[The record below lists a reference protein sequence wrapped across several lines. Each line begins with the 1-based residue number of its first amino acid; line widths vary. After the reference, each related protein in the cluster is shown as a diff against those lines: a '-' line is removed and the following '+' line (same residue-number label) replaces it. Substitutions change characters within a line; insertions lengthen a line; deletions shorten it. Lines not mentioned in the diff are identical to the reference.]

1 MEEKNMNEV
10 VKPTYEELEAAY
22 NARTNQVRDLY
33 EQLQQANA
41 NNLVLRL
48 EFLFKVL
55 ENKDMFTAD
64 FVNRCVSDITELLTI
79 PEQEN
84 SEE

>member
-10 VKPTYEELEAAY
+10 VKPTYEELETAY

-41 NNLVLRL
+41 NNLILRL

-79 PEQEN
+79 PEQKN

>member
-10 VKPTYEELEAAY
+10 VKPTYEELETAY